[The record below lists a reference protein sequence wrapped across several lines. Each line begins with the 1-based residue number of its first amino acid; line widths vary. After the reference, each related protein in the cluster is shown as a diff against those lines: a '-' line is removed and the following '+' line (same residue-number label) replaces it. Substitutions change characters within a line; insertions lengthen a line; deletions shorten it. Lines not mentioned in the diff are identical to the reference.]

1 MPTSTNLTIPF
12 LIVLANMIP
21 LGALGA
27 LAPTPPLLPTPP
39 MGFNNWARFMCDLN
53 ETLFTQTAD
62 AMSANGL
69 LAAGYNWINLDDC
82 WMTKTRA
89 PNGSLQWNST
99 LFPHGIPWLGEYVKA
114 QGFRFGIYEDA
125 GNLTCGGYPG
135 SLDHELQDAQT
146 FASWGVEYL
155 KLDGCNVFPAGT
167 EGRITLQDEYKHLYG
182 LWHDILTGLDQPL
195 IFSESAPAYFAHN
208 PSLSDW
214 YTVMSW
220 VPEYGDLARH
230 STDILVYAGNGSAW
244 ASVMENYE
252 FNTRLARYQRPG
264 YFNDP
269 DFLIADH
276 PGLSLDEKRSQFA
289 LWASFGAPL
298 IISAYVPDLTT
309 DELAYLLHRGLIE
322 IDQDGMA
329 QQATLAR
336 RDGSVDVLTRS
347 LEGGDRVV
355 TVLNR
360 GDEVVRR
367 KVSVEWLG
375 LERDCVY
382 EAVRVWDGTEV
393 EVQEFV
399 EVELA
404 AHATEVYRLRLP
416 EDCKD
421 VIPTGMV
428 FNTASGKCLTGS
440 EHGRVSI
447 ESCKGEESQGWQ
459 VHASGQLRLLA
470 QLDRCLSSDGKSLL
484 LEPCRDASHQ
494 RWSYGMSGNLRNV
507 KTGRCLTEG
516 TGVDKCGVELDRQ
529 VFGLPSG
536 VQVQDKE

>member
-1 MPTSTNLTIPF
+1 MLTSNTLTVPA
-12 LIVLANMIP
+12 LILLGNMTP
-21 LGALGA
+21 LGI
-27 LAPTPPLLPTPP
+27 LASTPPLIPTPP

-53 ETLFTQTAD
+53 ETLFTETAD

-99 LFPHGIPWLGEYVKA
+99 LFPHGIPWLGEYVKSR
-114 QGFRFGIYEDA
+114 GFRFGIYEDA

-135 SLDHELQDAQT
+135 SLGHELQDAQT

-167 EGRITLQDEYKHLYG
+167 EGRKTLQDEYKHLYG
-182 LWHDILTGLDQPL
+182 LWHDILIGLDQPL

-208 PSLSDW
+208 PTLSDW

-252 FNTRLARYQRPG
+252 YNTRLARYQRPG
-264 YFNDP
+264 YYNDP

-276 PGLSLDEKRSQFA
+276 PGLGLDEKRSQFA

-298 IISAYVPDLTT
+298 IISAHVPDLTE
-309 DELAYLLHRGLIE
+309 DELAYLLHTGLIE

-360 GDEVVRR
+360 GDEAVRR
-367 KVSVEWLG
+367 RMSVEWLG
-375 LERDCVY
+375 LDRDCVY
-382 EAVRVWDGTEV
+382 EAVRVWDGTKV
-393 EVQEFV
+393 EVQGFV

-416 EDCKD
+416 EDCRD
-421 VIPTGMV
+421 IIPTGIV
-428 FNTASGKCLTGS
+428 FNTASGKCLTGN
-440 EHGRVSI
+440 EQEKVTF
-447 ESCKGEESQGWQ
+447 EACNGEEAQGWQ
-459 VHASGQLRLLA
+459 VHAPGQLRPLA
-470 QLDRCLSSDGKSLL
+470 RLGRCLSGDWKALL
-484 LEPCRDASHQ
+484 LEPCGNGDHQ
-494 RWSYGMSGNLRNV
+494 KWSYGMSGN
-507 KTGRCLTEG
+507 
-516 TGVDKCGVELDRQ
+516 
-529 VFGLPSG
+529 
-536 VQVQDKE
+536 